1 MCRDAEMPFSQY
13 SVLLLYLIIESAL
26 LVSYQINFLNGCLLL
41 LETSFHIDV
50 VSSTWDLTEK
60 EFFSLSHLYPHSID
74 APGFFEFSP
83 KLPS

>member
-1 MCRDAEMPFSQY
+1 MPFSQY

-26 LVSYQINFLNGCLLL
+26 LSYQINFFKWLRLLL